1 MNDDE
6 RRRLLKTHNA
16 EFERIRAERERLQ
29 AEHGRASWEHFEAH
43 LRFLPPPVLPD
54 YPAWPEEC
62 RGLTCGAKTRA
73 GTPCKLTSIYENG
86 RCKLHGGL
94 STGPRTV
101 EGKQRAALNGTVP
114 KRKQTP

>member
-6 RRRLLKTHNA
+6 RRRLLKAHYA
-16 EFERIRAERERLQ
+16 EVERIRTERERL
-29 AEHGRASWEHFEAH
+29 AVEHDLASWAH
-43 LRFLPPPVLPD
+43 LETHMRFLPPPDLPP
-54 YPAWPEEC
+54 YPAYPGAC
-62 RGLTCGAKTRA
+62 LGLACGAKTRA

-94 STGPRTV
+94 STGPRTK
-101 EGKQRAALNGTVP
+101 EGKRRAAQNGATP